1 MSAGAG
7 RLAEGQSERAR
18 LGAMASLPAFQ
29 HQGPDS
35 NCVIEGAQ
43 LGWVSC
49 TAYSMAMLID
59 AATDGVHR
67 PKGCKIRRGVTPKDI
82 VRGLTLRQ
90 CANVAERDYD
100 VVVSVRTG
108 PNAIPVAKAI
118 QRIQNGRGFLLQGNN
133 EAFGKSPENHAIYV
147 HKVRGGTPGAPAEAL
162 VFDPQRFKERWI
174 PWTKVLAFG
183 AGLRLNKSG
192 TLKLGPGRLY
202 AGFMPRQLTPAE
214 ALVSPP
220 VQVSGVKL
228 RFGAEKLPR
237 RRRTKAIP
245 PPGKRVNV
253 RSSPQNLAPA
263 NVIDTLEDGELF
275 VAYQRVETNAVPPG
289 ASTKVWLGN
298 KDGTEWVHRSGVV
311 KIGVQ
316 T

>member
-1 MSAGAG
+1 
-7 RLAEGQSERAR
+7 
-18 LGAMASLPAFQ
+18 MASLPAFQ

-35 NCVIEGAQ
+35 NCVIDKAE

-59 AATDGVHR
+59 AATDGVQR

-90 CANVAERDYD
+90 CARVAERDYD
-100 VVVSVRTG
+100 VVVQVRTG
-108 PNAIPVAKAI
+108 PNAIPVAKAA
-118 QRIQNGRGFLLQGNN
+118 QRIQNGRGFVLQGNN
-133 EAFGKSPENHAIYV
+133 EAFGFSAVNHAIYV
-147 HKVRGGTPGAPAEAL
+147 HKVRGGTPGMPAEAL
-162 VFDPQRFKERWI
+162 VFDPQRHKERWI

-183 AGLRLNKSG
+183 AGLMLNKSG
-192 TLKLGPGRLY
+192 TRRLGPDRLY

-214 ALVSPP
+214 AAVSPP
-220 VQVSGVKL
+220 VQAQGVKL

-237 RRRTKAIP
+237 RRRTRAIP

-253 RSSPQNLAPA
+253 RSTPMNLLPA

-275 VAYQRVETNAVPPG
+275 VAYQRVQTNAVPPG
-289 ASTKVWLGN
+289 AGSKVWLGN
-298 KDGTEWVHRSGVV
+298 KDGTEWVHRSGVM